1 MDNNIKMYN
10 NNKYSFLLEFEVGNG
25 KQYLGLQQAW
35 FLKNA
40 LDHKLGLIIFQI
52 D

>member
-1 MDNNIKMYN
+1 MISSWEFENG
-10 NNKYSFLLEFEVGNG
+10 LLEVANG